1 MEYTIIFIHA
11 DNTAELMKFSLE
23 DSRAVFSAMR
33 VGDSLHLSPTKYG
46 CVEEKACFY
55 KNPAGVAEAIMA
67 VREVKTDK
75 GLMDYASYKSGLN

>member
-11 DNTAELMKFSLE
+11 DNTGELMKFSLE

-33 VGDSLHLSPTKYG
+33 EGDSFNLSPTKYG
-46 CVEEKACFY
+46 RVVAKACFY
-55 KNPAGVAEAIMA
+55 KNPEGVAEAIMA
-67 VREVKTDK
+67 VREVETDK